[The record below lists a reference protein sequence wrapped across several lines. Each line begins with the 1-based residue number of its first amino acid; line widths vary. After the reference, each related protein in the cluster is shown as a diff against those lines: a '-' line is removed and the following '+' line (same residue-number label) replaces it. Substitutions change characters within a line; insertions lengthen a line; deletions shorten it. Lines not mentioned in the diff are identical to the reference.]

1 MCIYMIQKNFM
12 SGRGLTESLSDLLQ
26 TSPLLVNETTSAAI
40 DEMVKWA
47 PFTLHC
53 TASDA

>member
-1 MCIYMIQKNFM
+1 MIQKNFM

-26 TSPLLVNETTSAAI
+26 TSPLLANETTSAAI